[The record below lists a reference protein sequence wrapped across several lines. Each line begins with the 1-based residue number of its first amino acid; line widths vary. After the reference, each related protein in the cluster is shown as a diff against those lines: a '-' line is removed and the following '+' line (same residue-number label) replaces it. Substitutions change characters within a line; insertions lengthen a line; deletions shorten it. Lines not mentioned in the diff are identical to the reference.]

1 MAPIFGRRAVRAM
14 GRDPKSTPLLTVA
27 RCGRMPA
34 LASCATVPP
43 SRASSCSRSSRRSRC
58 SGDLIAAWSNEE
70 IDWAMLGSV
79 AQMGA
84 PSLAN
89 GHWFGVDE
97 LGRDL
102 FARTVQGTRISL
114 MVGVVGALISVVV
127 GTLYGATAGYFGGR
141 LDSVM
146 MRIVDVLMSVP
157 YMFVLIL
164 FMVVFGR
171 SILMLFV
178 GIGLISWLDMARIA
192 RGQTLSI
199 RNREFV
205 EAAVAMGVRPGRI
218 IVRHVVPNLL
228 GVVIVYATLLVP
240 SMIIYESFISFL
252 GLGVQEPA
260 TSWGAL
266 INAGASQ
273 MQYGTLWQLLF
284 PLFFFVVTPVL
295 LLLSGRRA
303 ARRARPQGS
312 LRHGPVA
319 GARPRRVLRDRRRHG
334 PRRQRR
340 RPDRAGRPVAGRRGR
355 ERFRQ
360 EPDHV
365 RHHGVAGPQ
374 RHRHRL
380 CGIRRHRAHRPRRG
394 RVQPDSRQPHR
405 HGLSGSDDLAEP
417 VHANFGP
424 E

>member
-1 MAPIFGRRAVRAM
+1 MFPLFGRRTLETLAGAGADGDRAPDGRSLWQDARARFSRNRAAVA
-14 GRDPKSTPLLTVA
+14 SLAVLALVA
-27 RCGRMPA
+27 A
-34 LASCATVPP
+34 FAFL
-43 SRASSCSRSSRRSRC
+43 
-58 SGDLIAAWSNEE
+58 GDLVTPWSNEE
-70 IDWAMLGSV
+70 IDWSMLGSV
-79 AQMGA
+79 AEKGA
-84 PSLAN
+84 PSLAT

-114 MVGVVGALISVVV
+114 MVGVVGALIAVVV

-141 LDSVM
+141 IDAVM
-146 MRIVDVLMSVP
+146 MRLVDVLMAIP

-205 EAAVAMGVRPGRI
+205 EAAVAIGVRPRRI
-218 IVRHVVPNLL
+218 ILRHVIPNLL

-240 SMIIYESFISFL
+240 SMIVYESFISFL

-266 INAGASQ
+266 ISDGASQ

-284 PLFFFVVTPVL
+284 PLSFFVVTL
-295 LLLSGRRA
+295 F
-303 ARRARPQGS
+303 S
-312 LRHGPVA
+312 LFFLGD
-319 GARPRRVLRDRRRHG
+319 GLRDALD
-334 PRRQRR
+334 PK
-340 RPDRAGRPVAGRRGR
+340 DR
-355 ERFRQ
+355 
-360 EPDHV
+360 
-365 RHHGVAGPQ
+365 
-374 RHRHRL
+374 
-380 CGIRRHRAHRPRRG
+380 
-394 RVQPDSRQPHR
+394 
-405 HGLSGSDDLAEP
+405 
-417 VHANFGP
+417 
-424 E
+424 